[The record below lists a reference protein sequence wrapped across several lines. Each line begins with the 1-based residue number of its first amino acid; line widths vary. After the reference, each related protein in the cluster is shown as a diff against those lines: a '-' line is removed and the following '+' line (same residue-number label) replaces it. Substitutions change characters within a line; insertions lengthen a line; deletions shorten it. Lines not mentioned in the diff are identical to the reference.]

1 VLVCEQ
7 LAGGVETVVGIATDE
22 TFGPTVMFGI
32 GGVSVE
38 VYRDVTFRVPPFDR
52 DEALRMIREVRGL
65 PLLTGAGGRPPV
77 SLDALVD
84 VLMRVQQLAV
94 DLAGQRVELDINPLL
109 ALPDRA
115 VALDA
120 LVTVA

>member
-1 VLVCEQ
+1 
-7 LAGGVETVVGIATDE
+7 
-22 TFGPTVMFGI
+22 
-32 GGVSVE
+32 
-38 VYRDVTFRVPPFDR
+38 VTFRVPPFDR

-65 PLLTGAGGRPPV
+65 PLLTGARGRPPV
-77 SLDALVD
+77 SLDALVE